1 MLWLEGSVA
10 AAHKLRCSET
20 CGNIHTHTHP
30 RGGPGNPLQYSGLEN
45 PHGQRSLTSYSPR
58 GCTESDMTKHHIAY
72 THINICVCVCALSRS
87 VVSDSLQPHWTGNPC
102 CPPGSS
108 VHGDSLGQNAGVGC
122 RALLQ
127 GIVPTRESNPGL
139 PHCRWI
145 LYHLSHQ
152 ESPYIYN
159 FILFIFGHAGT
170 SLLLR
175 LFSNRGVSGLP
186 FLAVCRASHW
196 GGFSCCGAQA
206 VGPVDFSSCSVV
218 PGLQSRGS
226 VVVVHRL
233 SSSAACGIFP
243 DQGSNLRFLHWQ
255 VDS

>member
-1 MLWLEGSVA
+1 MPLTKNTLCLVTQSCPT
-10 AAHKLRCSET
+10 LCNPMDCS
-20 CGNIHTHTHP
+20 
-30 RGGPGNPLQYSGLEN
+30 
-45 PHGQRSLTSYSPR
+45 
-58 GCTESDMTKHHIAY
+58 
-72 THINICVCVCALSRS
+72 
-87 VVSDSLQPHWTGNPC
+87 
-102 CPPGSS
+102 PPGSS
-108 VHGDSLGQNAGVGC
+108 VHGDSPGQNAGVGC
-122 RALLQ
+122 HALLQ

-152 ESPYIYN
+152 ESPCIYN

-175 LFSNRGVSGLP
+175 LFSNHDVSQLP
-186 FLAVCRASHW
+186 FLAVCRASHR
-196 GGFSCCGAQA
+196 GGFSCCRAQA
-206 VGPVDFSSCSVV
+206 LGHVDFSSRGVV

-233 SSSAACGIFP
+233 GSSAARGIFP